1 MSPRLIEVATWP
13 LSAERPGNAAARGS
27 VRAIQRVLRSAAYRG
42 MAARW
47 LRVLSVGGV
56 AITLSACMQLGF
68 LTVNAAAFFGD
79 YSQRIDIPYGK
90 LPANRLDIYLPA
102 HAENCPVVV
111 FFYGGGWKS
120 GDKRLY
126 KFVGAALAGAGI
138 IAVIPNYRLYP
149 AIRFP
154 AFMQDAAKAVAW
166 ARRHAQQWGGD
177 PSQLYLLGHSSGAYI
192 AVMLALDQEYLR
204 QVGGSTHWLRGVI
217 GLAGPYDFLP
227 FTDEYLKVL
236 FGPPANFPST
246 QPINYVR
253 PGAPPLLLM
262 QGLRDHTVSPGNTRR
277 LAAAMRRMGGQVKT
291 QYFKNA
297 GHAELVA
304 VFSPLERDRLPVLQ
318 EVRAFIAK
326 DRRLT
331 GPARGS
337 AASRDHHVSGSRPT
351 ASVRIGE
358 PYITKRITRSR
369 RSDEGDASHVPH
381 RLAGYVHCRYRLA
394 WQHRR
399 VGFQPS

>member
-1 MSPRLIEVATWP
+1 MTV
-13 LSAERPGNAAARGS
+13 
-27 VRAIQRVLRSAAYRG
+27 IQRFLRAAVCGG

-47 LRVLSVGGV
+47 LKVLSVGGA

-68 LTVNAAAFFGD
+68 LTVNAAASFSNF
-79 YSQRIDIPYGK
+79 SQRTNIAYGA

-102 HAENCPVVV
+102 NAKHCPVVV

-120 GDKRLY
+120 GDKGLY
-126 KFVGAALAGAGI
+126 KFVGAALAHAGI

-149 AIRFP
+149 TVRFP
-154 AFMQDAAKAVAW
+154 AFMQDAAQAVAW
-166 ARRHAQQWGGD
+166 TRGHADQWGGD
-177 PSQLYLLGHSSGAYI
+177 PAQLYLVGHSSGAYI

-204 QVGGSTHWLRGVI
+204 QVGGSTHWLRGVV

-236 FGPPANFPST
+236 FGPPANFPHT

-262 QGLRDHTVSPGNTRR
+262 QGLRDHTVSPSNTLS
-277 LAAAMRRMGGQVKT
+277 LAAAMRRVGGQVKT

-304 VFSPLERDRLPVLQ
+304 AFSILERERLPVLQ
-318 EVRAFIAK
+318 DIRTFTA
-326 DRRLT
+326 T
-331 GPARGS
+331 G
-337 AASRDHHVSGSRPT
+337 AAGR
-351 ASVRIGE
+351 
-358 PYITKRITRSR
+358 
-369 RSDEGDASHVPH
+369 
-381 RLAGYVHCRYRLA
+381 
-394 WQHRR
+394 
-399 VGFQPS
+399 